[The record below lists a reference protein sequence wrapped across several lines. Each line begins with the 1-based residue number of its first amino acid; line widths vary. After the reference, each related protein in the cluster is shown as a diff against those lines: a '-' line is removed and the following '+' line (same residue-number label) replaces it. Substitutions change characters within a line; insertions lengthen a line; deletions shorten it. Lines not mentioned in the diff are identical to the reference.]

1 MDRRSTQID
10 ASDGAE
16 WQMAITLETFSELCG
31 TNLPIVQLPSNPK
44 AQYSSHVHRAS
55 STQEA
60 SIPLACAD
68 GEPSLSHLPGLVEYS
83 KAYK

>member
-10 ASDGAE
+10 TSDGSE

-31 TNLPIVQLPSNPK
+31 TNPN

-55 STQEA
+55 SKHRRQA
-60 SIPLACAD
+60 FLLRALM
-68 GEPSLSHLPGLVEYS
+68 GGNR
-83 KAYK
+83 